1 MIIELTLTLKLN
13 KFFIGKC
20 YTTENTMEQSNMD
33 IQSFQMVSEVFVNKY
48 KRMEEELCKAKK
60 ENEELVN
67 ENKRLQTANEEL
79 VNENK
84 RLQLWEYYAQVLE
97 GFVWSSW
104 LETRMHDAD
113 CFGEYLGERDD
124 LAQSHP
130 KILEDDE
137 RIMREQESRA
147 NAVD

>member
-60 ENEELVN
+60 E
-67 ENKRLQTANEEL
+67 NEEL

>member
-1 MIIELTLTLKLN
+1 
-13 KFFIGKC
+13 
-20 YTTENTMEQSNMD
+20 MEQSNMD

-60 ENEELVN
+60 E
-67 ENKRLQTANEEL
+67 NEEL

>member
-1 MIIELTLTLKLN
+1 MN
-13 KFFIGKC
+13 
-20 YTTENTMEQSNMD
+20 
-33 IQSFQMVSEVFVNKY
+33 IQSFQTASEEFVNKY

-84 RLQLWEYYAQVLE
+84 RLQLWEYFAQALE
-97 GFVWSSW
+97 SFVWSSW
-104 LETRMHDAD
+104 LEASMHNAD
-113 CFGEYLGERDD
+113 CYCEYLEQRDD

-130 KILEDDE
+130 KILEDCE